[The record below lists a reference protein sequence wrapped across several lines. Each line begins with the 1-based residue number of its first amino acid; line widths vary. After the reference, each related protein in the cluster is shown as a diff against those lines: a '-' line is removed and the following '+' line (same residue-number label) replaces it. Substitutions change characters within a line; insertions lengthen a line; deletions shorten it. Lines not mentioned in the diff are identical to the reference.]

1 MNGWVNNRE
10 AGELRRQRAHYDV
23 IVMISLAVFR
33 RTPLI
38 TSQRWFKHQAIIRA
52 NDNQVSCYYSYLD
65 SSAGVAGSAWPETY
79 HQTSKKSR
87 TKYSNLNV
95 SCFVLQL
102 PLPSLLKPGIKSRME
117 MWLEQ
122 RRQHLS
128 DQQFYCLLRCDLYQ
142 RFDFT
147 CRDSVSMKNT
157 TANIQIIFYTPVWK
171 TGRIMPWQCPS
182 VCPSVRP
189 SVRVFRTFLQHALR
203 YQFETWYIHSVGG
216 TTCRVWVASQ
226 LGHFDLV
233 YSQK

>member
-10 AGELRRQRAHYDV
+10 VGELRRQRAHYDV
-23 IVMISLAVFR
+23 IVIISLAVFR

-52 NDNQVSCYYSYLD
+52 NDNQVSCYYSSLH

-79 HQTSKKSR
+79 RQTSSKSR

-122 RRQHLS
+122 RRQTMLQHLS
-128 DQQFYCLLRCDLYQ
+128 DQQFYCLLGCDLYQ

-157 TANIQIIFYTPVWK
+157 TANIQIIFY
-171 TGRIMPWQCPS
+171 QCLMEGMTHREHFAHRS
-182 VCPSVRP
+182 WSEMQIFEIRP
-189 SVRVFRTFLQHALR
+189 EFSYL
-203 YQFETWYIHSVGG
+203 FELIDDKIF
-216 TTCRVWVASQ
+216 AQ
-226 LGHFDLV
+226 
-233 YSQK
+233 